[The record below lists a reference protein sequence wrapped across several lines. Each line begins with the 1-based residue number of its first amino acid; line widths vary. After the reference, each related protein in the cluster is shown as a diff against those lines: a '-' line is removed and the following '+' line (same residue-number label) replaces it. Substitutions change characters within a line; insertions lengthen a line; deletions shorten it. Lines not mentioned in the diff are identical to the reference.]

1 MYTKLFDI
9 SAENLERS
17 DFNLSRIVKRQ
28 AEQLQNPE
36 NNQYWVSVVINDL
49 CKVVIIVDNGYDVSR
64 DIHISKDAL
73 DNLFREYY
81 NK

>member
-73 DNLFREYY
+73 DNLFKEYY

>member
-17 DFNLSRIVKRQ
+17 DFNLSRIAKRQ

-36 NNQYWVSVVINDL
+36 NNQYWVSVAINDL

>member
-17 DFNLSRIVKRQ
+17 DFNLSRIAKRQ